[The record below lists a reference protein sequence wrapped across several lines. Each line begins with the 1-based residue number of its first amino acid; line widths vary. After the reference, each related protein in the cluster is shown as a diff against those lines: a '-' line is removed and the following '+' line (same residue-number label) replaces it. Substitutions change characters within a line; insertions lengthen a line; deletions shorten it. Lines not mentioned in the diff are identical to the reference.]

1 MHPASIAPMSPSP
14 DLSPQQP
21 SPAKPMSS
29 ELEPSQ
35 PNSPS
40 SAPVDQ
46 SDSADN
52 SADLSKEDAPILR
65 KPPMRPVRP
74 QTPAQSTADKPS
86 GGTIPSIAKSGS
98 SAKPAGSKLEIV
110 SVSSP
115 SAPVAS
121 EEPVAQ
127 SSLLSEMDPATQAA
141 LRQQP
146 IPPPSEPK
154 QYRAIGLVRG
164 IYTPSDEEFTRG
176 DFKAADGSD
185 LKAVLLGRV
194 MSLVK
199 NHIDLQKEHL
209 WVVYPR
215 TREEEKELHLQIV
228 GVWEPETLKKAD
240 SDSDDAS
247 VEVASDG
254 TFIDPRL
261 KDDYFSVRGEIV
273 FISPDDQHIV
283 VKIQQTPRKSS
294 QKAKAFKLSLRG
306 ELDSTRTVGY
316 FWDLHIKREDNSLVV
331 TEGTCIGMAPPK
343 KRDKDMVKKGG
354 RPQKAGFSRG
364 GKSPMGRSPRP
375 GIPRPNREP
384 ASKPIKRT
392 EQNPAS
398 ED

>member
-1 MHPASIAPMSPSP
+1 MHQPPLEPMSPSS

-21 SPAKPMSS
+21 SRPEPLPS
-29 ELEPSQ
+29 E
-35 PNSPS
+35 SPS
-40 SAPVDQ
+40 DASVSAANMGENSVDIT
-46 SDSADN
+46 
-52 SADLSKEDAPILR
+52 KEDAPVLR

-74 QTPAQSTADKPS
+74 QSATQV
-86 GGTIPSIAKSGS
+86 
-98 SAKPAGSKLEIV
+98 SAKPASSSVVKPELTTKPVSPKPEIV
-110 SVSSP
+110 SVSS
-115 SAPVAS
+115 SASSSAVTPPAATVATPPPLS
-121 EEPVAQ
+121 EEEQAIR
-127 SSLLSEMDPATQAA
+127 AA

-164 IYTPSDEEFTRG
+164 MYGPSEEEFTRG

-228 GVWEPETLKKAD
+228 GVWEPETLKKSELDEDNAAAEVCAD
-240 SDSDDAS
+240 GSF
-247 VEVASDG
+247 V
-254 TFIDPRL
+254 DPRL
-261 KDDYFSVRGEIV
+261 EDDYFSVRGEIV
-273 FISPDDQHIV
+273 FIAPDEKLIV

-294 QKAKAFKLSLRG
+294 QKPKAFKLALRG
-306 ELDSTRTVGY
+306 ELESTRTVGY
-316 FWDLHIKREDNSLVV
+316 FWDLHIKREDNSLMV

-343 KRDKDMVKKGG
+343 KRDKDFVNTG
-354 RPQKAGFSRG
+354 RPRKPAFGRG
-364 GKSPMGRSPRP
+364 GKGPAGRSPRP
-375 GIPRPNREP
+375 DIPRPNREP

-392 EQNPAS
+392 EQNPTS
-398 ED
+398 EG

>member
-1 MHPASIAPMSPSP
+1 M
-14 DLSPQQP
+14 
-21 SPAKPMSS
+21 
-29 ELEPSQ
+29 
-35 PNSPS
+35 
-40 SAPVDQ
+40 
-46 SDSADN
+46 
-52 SADLSKEDAPILR
+52 DA
-65 KPPMRPVRP
+65 
-74 QTPAQSTADKPS
+74 
-86 GGTIPSIAKSGS
+86 
-98 SAKPAGSKLEIV
+98 
-110 SVSSP
+110 
-115 SAPVAS
+115 
-121 EEPVAQ
+121 
-127 SSLLSEMDPATQAA
+127 ATQAA

-164 IYTPSDEEFTRG
+164 LYTPAEEEFTRG

-228 GVWEPETLKKAD
+228 GVWEPETLKK
-240 SDSDDAS
+240 SDQEGEEEPSGELA
-247 VEVASDG
+247 DG

-273 FISPDDQHIV
+273 FIAPDDRHIV
-283 VKIQQTPRKSS
+283 VKIQQTPRKST

-306 ELDSTRTVGY
+306 ELDSARTVGY
-316 FWDLHIKREDNSLVV
+316 FWDLHIKRDDNTLVV

-343 KRDKDMVKKGG
+343 KRDKDMVQRGG
-354 RPQKAGFSRG
+354 RPQKPAFGRG
-364 GKSPMGRSPRP
+364 GKPPMSRSPRP
-375 GIPRPNREP
+375 GMPRPNREP
-384 ASKPIKRT
+384 ASKPIKRS
-392 EQNPAS
+392 EQNPTT

>member
-1 MHPASIAPMSPSP
+1 MPFASLAPMSPSP

-21 SPAKPMSS
+21 SPAEPMPS
-29 ELEPSQ
+29 ELEPSTPALAEDTQ
-35 PNSPS
+35 
-40 SAPVDQ
+40 APDPAGL
-46 SDSADN
+46 D
-52 SADLSKEDAPILR
+52 KEDAPVLR
-65 KPPMRPVRP
+65 KPPLRPVRP
-74 QTPAQSTADKPS
+74 QPSTPAAAEKAGAATSPASP
-86 GGTIPSIAKSGS
+86 KSDPLT
-98 SAKPAGSKLEIV
+98 KPAGPKLEIV

-115 SAPVAS
+115 VAPAVSAPPATVT
-121 EEPVAQ
+121 PVV
-127 SSLLSEMDPATQAA
+127 EMDAATQAA

-164 IYTPSDEEFTRG
+164 IYTPAEDEFTRG

-199 NHIDLQKEHL
+199 NHIDLTKEHL

-228 GVWEPETLKKAD
+228 GVWEPETLKKGEQEGEEISGELA
-240 SDSDDAS
+240 
-247 VEVASDG
+247 DG

-273 FISPDDQHIV
+273 FIAPDDHHIV
-283 VKIQQTPRKSS
+283 VKIQQTPRKST

-306 ELDSTRTVGY
+306 DLENPRTVGY
-316 FWDLHIKREDNSLVV
+316 FWDLHVKREDNVLMV

-343 KRDKDMVKKGG
+343 KRDKDMVGRG
-354 RPQKAGFSRG
+354 RPPKPGFNRAGRP
-364 GKSPMGRSPRP
+364 PMGRSPRP
-375 GIPRPNREP
+375 GGGGLPRPNREP
-384 ASKPIKRT
+384 ASKPIKRS
-392 EQNPAS
+392 EQNPTS